1 MWRAKNGTAVRRGLC
16 PGTKS
21 LPKHDCA
28 ATAQTAKTMRTCK
41 KADRHHAV
49 PVGCLARDATYTA
62 PTGAQATLLK
72 HTIILFKHTAQ
83 SLTMPVV
90 CRCGV
95 RNKRTALGRRLS
107 PQTQSPPAPG
117 HLTHRLHRPCADA
130 IPPVAKCSPGAS
142 APAPTNQHRVF

>member
-1 MWRAKNGTAVRRGLC
+1 VQVWRAKNGTALRRGLC
-16 PGTKS
+16 PRTKS

-49 PVGCLARDATYTA
+49 PVGCLARDVTYTA
-62 PTGAQATLLK
+62 PTGAQATLHK
-72 HTIILFKHTAQ
+72 HTILLLEHTAQ

-95 RNKRTALGRRLS
+95 RKKRDC
-107 PQTQSPPAPG
+107 P
-117 HLTHRLHRPCADA
+117 RPSS
-130 IPPVAKCSPGAS
+130 K
-142 APAPTNQHRVF
+142 PTNTKPTSTWAPHTQTAQTMRRCDSTRSKM